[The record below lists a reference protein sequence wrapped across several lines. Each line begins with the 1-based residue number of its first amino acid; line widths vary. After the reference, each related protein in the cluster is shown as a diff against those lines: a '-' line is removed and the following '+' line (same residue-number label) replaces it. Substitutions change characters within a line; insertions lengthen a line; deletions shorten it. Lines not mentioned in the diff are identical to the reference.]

1 MPDLILTQVAGGVAT
16 ITLNR
21 PEKLNSFAG
30 DMRERLA
37 DALASIATRE
47 DVRVL
52 VLTGAGRA
60 FCAGGDIQHMVGLK
74 ERGESFESL
83 RGLLDAGRA
92 VITRLA
98 ALPFPTLA
106 AIHGPAAGAG
116 LNLAL
121 ACDLRV
127 ASDQATFGETFV
139 RIGLHPD
146 WGGTYFLPRLFG
158 TGRALEMCW
167 LGDSIDA
174 AEALRAGLVH
184 RVWAQA
190 EFERSWRELASRLA
204 AAPAT
209 SVMQVKQTLRASAG
223 RNLEE
228 CLEAEAAAQAAC
240 WASPDSGEGLRAF
253 VEKRTPVFGAAAMD
267 AAADA
272 VDSGAHASR
281 FE

>member
-1 MPDLILTQVAGGVAT
+1 MPDLILTHVAGGVAT
-16 ITLNR
+16 VTLNR
-21 PEKLNSFAG
+21 PDKLNAFAD

-37 DALASIATRE
+37 EALDALTIRD

-60 FCAGGDIQHMVGLK
+60 FCAGGDIKHMVALK
-74 ERGESFESL
+74 ERAESFESL
-83 RGLLDAGRA
+83 GELLQAGRA

-106 AIHGPAAGAG
+106 AVNGPAAGAG

-139 RIGLHPD
+139 RIGLHMD
-146 WGGTYFLPRLFG
+146 WGGTYFLPRLVG
-158 TGRALEMCW
+158 TSRALELCW
-167 LGDSIDA
+167 LGDPVGAD
-174 AEALRAGLVH
+174 EALSLGLVN
-184 RVWAQA
+184 RVWAHA
-190 EFERSWRELASRLA
+190 EFEPGWREWAARLA

-209 SVMQVKQTLRASAG
+209 SVRLSKQSLRASA
-223 RNLEE
+223 RRTLTE
-228 CLEAEAAAQAAC
+228 CLDAETAAQAAC
-240 WASPDSGEGLRAF
+240 WRSTDSSEGLRAF
-253 VEKRTPVFGAAAMD
+253 MEKRAPVFAAVTPAAGAEESAWGTR
-267 AAADA
+267 
-272 VDSGAHASR
+272 GAR

>member
-16 ITLNR
+16 VTLNR
-21 PEKLNSFAG
+21 PDKLNSFAG

-74 ERGESFESL
+74 ERRESFDSL
-83 RGLLDAGRA
+83 RGLLDAGRT

-98 ALPFPTLA
+98 ELPFPTLA

-146 WGGTYFLPRLFG
+146 WGGTYFLPRLAG

-174 AEALRAGLVH
+174 ADALRAGLVH

-190 EFERSWRELASRLA
+190 EFERNWRELASRLA

-209 SVMQVKQTLRASAG
+209 SVRQVKQTLRASAG
-223 RNLEE
+223 RTLEE
-228 CLEAEAAAQAAC
+228 CLDAEAAAQAAC
-240 WASPDSGEGLRAF
+240 WASADSGEGLRAF
-253 VEKRTPVFGAAAMD
+253 VEKRAPVFGAAGED
-267 AAADA
+267 VAADA
-272 VDSGAHASR
+272 VESGAHGTR